1 MLRRLDC
8 VLEPTKAA
16 VLAEKA
22 KRDAAGIN
30 PEPFLLKKSRT
41 LFYNTSPLF
50 LMHLI
55 SKMRPTKDG
64 GGRFGIVLNGSP
76 LFTGNAG
83 SGESEIRR
91 YVLENDMLEA
101 IIGLPTDMFYNTG
114 ISTYVWIVTNRKPA
128 HRKGKVQLI
137 DASGMW
143 RKMRKSLGS
152 KRKELSDEH
161 IAEITRL
168 FGDAKDVYVD
178 ENGKPIKTK
187 KGSVISLPSP
197 QTRLGRGVGGG
208 LARGSSPRQDRQ
220 VFDQES
226 CRSFWYSENASLIRN
241 QKKRQPWKYR
251 IFHVRDNR
259 QSKIAGAACNEG
271 TNGCDANMNVP
282 PKLWLPLNSNCWP
295 RAKPFGGWSKP
306 SPASKSKSR
315 RTVNNANKVR
325 RATSA
330 IRPSMDIA
338 TPLP

>member
-137 DASGMW
+137 GASGMW

-168 FGDAKDVYVD
+168 FGEVKDFYVD
-178 ENGKPIKTK
+178 ENGKPIKTIKTK

-197 QTRLGRGVGGG
+197 QTRLGRGAGGG
-208 LARGSSPRQDRQ
+208 LAR
-220 VFDQES
+220 S
-226 CRSFWYSENASLIRN
+226 C
-241 QKKRQPWKYR
+241 
-251 IFHVRDNR
+251 
-259 QSKIAGAACNEG
+259 
-271 TNGCDANMNVP
+271 
-282 PKLWLPLNSNCWP
+282 
-295 RAKPFGGWSKP
+295 
-306 SPASKSKSR
+306 
-315 RTVNNANKVR
+315 
-325 RATSA
+325 
-330 IRPSMDIA
+330 
-338 TPLP
+338 